1 MLQAHQICPDVLPP
15 VRSQSDWC
23 RAPSYKPQASSYKPR
38 QSVIYASKMGMI
50 IWSRA
55 ARELVSTIRS
65 KPCEACIRGEAGGSS
80 QTKGEKYE
88 SNNRSRVEMAGRT
101 GPSSGRCSYA
111 CPEKSR
117 LRRREDLH
125 SGTSP
130 GRQTKNKIQRRRPD
144 ASRRGSISGLS
155 HLRKNLITTI
165 APARAGAIIMHLIP
179 KRQAASFKQQASSSK
194 LLKVQAAS
202 VKPQAASIKLQATS
216 CKLFNIF
223 SFVKFRDA
231 RSERLY

>member
-1 MLQAHQICPDVLPP
+1 MPGPIQICPECHSSACDHQL
-15 VRSQSDWC
+15 
-23 RAPSYKPQASSYKPR
+23 QAASVKQQAASYKPR

-88 SNNRSRVEMAGRT
+88 SNNRSRVEMVGRT

-117 LRRREDLH
+117 LRRREDLY

-165 APARAGAIIMHLIP
+165 APARAGAIIMHPIP
-179 KRQAASFKQQASSSK
+179 KPQATSFKLQAAQGASGKRQAPSSK
-194 LLKVQAAS
+194 HQAAS
-202 VKPQAASIKLQATS
+202 HELLAL
-216 CKLFNIF
+216 
-223 SFVKFRDA
+223 
-231 RSERLY
+231 

>member
-1 MLQAHQICPDVLPP
+1 
-15 VRSQSDWC
+15 
-23 RAPSYKPQASSYKPR
+23 
-38 QSVIYASKMGMI
+38 MI

-88 SNNRSRVEMAGRT
+88 SNNRSRVEMVGRT

-117 LRRREDLH
+117 LRRREDLY

-165 APARAGAIIMHLIP
+165 APARAGAIIMHPIP
-179 KRQAASFKQQASSSK
+179 KPQATSFKLQAAQGASGKRQAPSSK
-194 LLKVQAAS
+194 HQAAS
-202 VKPQAASIKLQATS
+202 HELQA
-216 CKLFNIF
+216 L
-223 SFVKFRDA
+223 
-231 RSERLY
+231 

>member
-1 MLQAHQICPDVLPP
+1 
-15 VRSQSDWC
+15 
-23 RAPSYKPQASSYKPR
+23 
-38 QSVIYASKMGMI
+38 MGMI

-117 LRRREDLH
+117 LRRREDLY

-165 APARAGAIIMHLIP
+165 APARAGAIIMHPIP
-179 KRQAASFKQQASSSK
+179 KPQAASFKQQASSSK

>member
-1 MLQAHQICPDVLPP
+1 
-15 VRSQSDWC
+15 
-23 RAPSYKPQASSYKPR
+23 
-38 QSVIYASKMGMI
+38 MI
-50 IWSRA
+50 ICSRA

-101 GPSSGRCSYA
+101 GTSSRKCSYA

-117 LRRREDLH
+117 LRRREDLY

-130 GRQTKNKIQRRRPD
+130 GRQTRNKIQRRRPD
-144 ASRRGSISGLS
+144 ASRRGSVSGLS
-155 HLRKNLITTI
+155 HLHKNLITTV
-165 APARAGAIIMHLIP
+165 APARAGAIIMPLKGISHKL
-179 KRQAASFKQQASSSK
+179 QAASFKQQASSSK
-194 LLKVQAAS
+194 LLKVQATS

-216 CKLFNIF
+216 GKLFNIF
-223 SFVKFRDA
+223 SFVKFYAIKFRDT

>member
-1 MLQAHQICPDVLPP
+1 
-15 VRSQSDWC
+15 
-23 RAPSYKPQASSYKPR
+23 
-38 QSVIYASKMGMI
+38 MI
-50 IWSRA
+50 ICSRA

-101 GPSSGRCSYA
+101 GTSSRKCSYA

-117 LRRREDLH
+117 LRRREDLY

-130 GRQTKNKIQRRRPD
+130 GRQTRNKIQRRRPD
-144 ASRRGSISGLS
+144 ASRRGSVSGLS
-155 HLRKNLITTI
+155 HLHKNLITTV
-165 APARAGAIIMHLIP
+165 APARAGAIIMHPIP
-179 KRQAASFKQQASSSK
+179 KPQASSFKQASSSK

-202 VKPQAASIKLQATS
+202 FKPQAASIKLQATS
-216 CKLFNIF
+216 GKLFNIF
-223 SFVKFRDA
+223 SFVKFHAIKFRDT

>member
-1 MLQAHQICPDVLPP
+1 
-15 VRSQSDWC
+15 
-23 RAPSYKPQASSYKPR
+23 
-38 QSVIYASKMGMI
+38 MI

-101 GPSSGRCSYA
+101 GTSSRKCSYA

-117 LRRREDLH
+117 LRRREDLY

-130 GRQTKNKIQRRRPD
+130 GRQTRNKIQRRRPD
-144 ASRRGSISGLS
+144 ASRRGSVSGLS
-155 HLRKNLITTI
+155 HLHKNLITTV
-165 APARAGAIIMHLIP
+165 APARAGAIIMPFKGTSYKL
-179 KRQAASFKQQASSSK
+179 QAASFKLQAAQGASDKLQAPSNKHQASSH
-194 LLKVQAAS
+194 
-202 VKPQAASIKLQATS
+202 
-216 CKLFNIF
+216 
-223 SFVKFRDA
+223 
-231 RSERLY
+231 ERLAL

>member
-1 MLQAHQICPDVLPP
+1 MVGSKLQAASVKQ
-15 VRSQSDWC
+15 
-23 RAPSYKPQASSYKPR
+23 QAASNKLR

-88 SNNRSRVEMAGRT
+88 SNNRSRMEMAGRT
-101 GPSSGRCSYA
+101 GTSSRKCSYA

-117 LRRREDLH
+117 LRRREDLY

-130 GRQTKNKIQRRRPD
+130 GRQTRNKIQRRRPD
-144 ASRRGSISGLS
+144 ASRRGSVSGLS
-155 HLRKNLITTI
+155 HLHKNLITTI
-165 APARAGAIIMHLIP
+165 APARAGAIIMHPIP
-179 KRQAASFKQQASSSK
+179 KPQATSLKRQAAQGASGKLQASSSK
-194 LLKVQAAS
+194 
-202 VKPQAASIKLQATS
+202 PQASSRKRQAQEPCVLRKVS
-216 CKLFNIF
+216 
-223 SFVKFRDA
+223 
-231 RSERLY
+231 RS

>member
-1 MLQAHQICPDVLPP
+1 MGCINMPGLRHSVVHATI
-15 VRSQSDWC
+15 RETWC
-23 RAPSYKPQASSYKPR
+23 RAPSYKPQASSVKQQAASCKPR

-88 SNNRSRVEMAGRT
+88 SNNRSRMEMAGRT
-101 GPSSGRCSYA
+101 GTSSRKCSYA

-117 LRRREDLH
+117 LRRREDLY

-130 GRQTKNKIQRRRPD
+130 GRQTRNKIQRRRPA

-155 HLRKNLITTI
+155 HLRKNLITTA
-165 APARAGAIIMHLIP
+165 APARAGAIIMPFKGTSYKL
-179 KRQAASFKQQASSSK
+179 QAASFKLQAAQGASGKLQAPSSK
-194 LLKVQAAS
+194 HQAAS
-202 VKPQAASIKLQATS
+202 H
-216 CKLFNIF
+216 
-223 SFVKFRDA
+223 
-231 RSERLY
+231 ERLAL

>member
-1 MLQAHQICPDVLPP
+1 MVGSKLQAASVKQ
-15 VRSQSDWC
+15 
-23 RAPSYKPQASSYKPR
+23 QAASCKPR

-88 SNNRSRVEMAGRT
+88 SNNRSRMEMAGRT
-101 GPSSGRCSYA
+101 GTSSRKCSYA

-117 LRRREDLH
+117 LRRREDLY

-130 GRQTKNKIQRRRPD
+130 GRQTRNKIQRRRPD
-144 ASRRGSISGLS
+144 ASRRGSVSGLS
-155 HLRKNLITTI
+155 HLHKNLITTV
-165 APARAGAIIMHLIP
+165 APARAGAIIMP
-179 KRQAASFKQQASSSK
+179 FKGTSFKQQASSSK

-202 VKPQAASIKLQATS
+202 FKPQAASIKLQATS
-216 CKLFNIF
+216 C
-223 SFVKFRDA
+223 
-231 RSERLY
+231 

>member
-1 MLQAHQICPDVLPP
+1 MGCINMPGLRHFIAMRHQGNLVPGSKLQAASVKQ
-15 VRSQSDWC
+15 
-23 RAPSYKPQASSYKPR
+23 QAASCKLR

-88 SNNRSRVEMAGRT
+88 SNNRSRMEMAGRT
-101 GPSSGRCSYA
+101 GPSSRRCSYA

-125 SGTSP
+125 PGASP
-130 GRQTKNKIQRRRPD
+130 GRQTKNKIQRRRPN
-144 ASRRGSISGLS
+144 ASRRGSVSGLS
-155 HLRKNLITTI
+155 HLRKNLITTT
-165 APARAGAIIMHLIP
+165 APARAGAIIMPFKGISHKL
-179 KRQAASFKQQASSSK
+179 QAASFKLQAAQGASGKLQAPSSK
-194 LLKVQAAS
+194 HQAAS
-202 VKPQAASIKLQATS
+202 HERQAL
-216 CKLFNIF
+216 
-223 SFVKFRDA
+223 
-231 RSERLY
+231 

>member
-1 MLQAHQICPDVLPP
+1 MVGSKLQAASVKQ
-15 VRSQSDWC
+15 
-23 RAPSYKPQASSYKPR
+23 QAASNKLR

-50 IWSRA
+50 ICSRA

-101 GPSSGRCSYA
+101 GTSSRKCSYA

-117 LRRREDLH
+117 LRRREDLY

-130 GRQTKNKIQRRRPD
+130 GRQTRNKIQRRRPD
-144 ASRRGSISGLS
+144 ASRRGSVSGLS
-155 HLRKNLITTI
+155 HLHKNLITTV
-165 APARAGAIIMHLIP
+165 APARAGAIIMPLKGISHKL
-179 KRQAASFKQQASSSK
+179 QASSSK
-194 LLKVQAAS
+194 LQAPSCSRCKRQASSPKQQASSCKPRAAS
-202 VKPQAASIKLQATS
+202 SL
-216 CKLFNIF
+216 IF
-223 SFVKFRDA
+223 FPS
-231 RSERLY
+231 

>member
-1 MLQAHQICPDVLPP
+1 MVGSKLQAASVKQ
-15 VRSQSDWC
+15 
-23 RAPSYKPQASSYKPR
+23 QAASCKPR

-88 SNNRSRVEMAGRT
+88 SNNRSRMEMAGRT
-101 GPSSGRCSYA
+101 GTSSRKCSYA

-117 LRRREDLH
+117 LRRREDLY

-130 GRQTKNKIQRRRPD
+130 GRQTRNKIQRRRPD
-144 ASRRGSISGLS
+144 ASRRGSVSGLS
-155 HLRKNLITTI
+155 HLHKNLITTV
-165 APARAGAIIMHLIP
+165 APARAGAIIMP
-179 KRQAASFKQQASSSK
+179 FKA
-194 LLKVQAAS
+194 
-202 VKPQAASIKLQATS
+202 
-216 CKLFNIF
+216 
-223 SFVKFRDA
+223 
-231 RSERLY
+231 

>member
-1 MLQAHQICPDVLPP
+1 MGCINMPGLRHSVVHATI
-15 VRSQSDWC
+15 RETWC
-23 RAPSYKPQASSYKPR
+23 RAPSYKPQASSVKQQAASCKPR

-88 SNNRSRVEMAGRT
+88 SNNRSRVEMVGRT

-117 LRRREDLH
+117 LRRREDLY

-165 APARAGAIIMHLIP
+165 APARAGAIIMHPIP
-179 KRQAASFKQQASSSK
+179 KPQAQASSSK

-216 CKLFNIF
+216 C
-223 SFVKFRDA
+223 
-231 RSERLY
+231 